1 MKKNTSQN
9 LMNSFNYKI
18 MRYLQQIFH
27 IYTAAICTPLNS
39 YHTDLLWKK
48 IWKKMFYGQGFEGQI
63 KLKFESVLY
72 DFYFQN
78 RSLWWYTILILLLVQ
93 KYSTAMLQTWLY
105 QIIKWTNYLIC
116 CLFLDIYKSSW
127 IVLDGF

>member
-48 IWKKMFYGQGFEGQI
+48 NMKKGVKVKALKAKSNVTLSQFYMTFI
-63 KLKFESVLY
+63 SKIDRY
-72 DFYFQN
+72 D
-78 RSLWWYTILILLLVQ
+78 
-93 KYSTAMLQTWLY
+93 STHFDFV
-105 QIIKWTNYLIC
+105 KVHV
-116 CLFLDIYKSSW
+116 F
-127 IVLDGF
+127 